1 MVGTLLKALA
11 YYKAPRL
18 TYTVRHPKNAARLA
32 KTGWDLKHAWAPR
45 ATGIAAAAV
54 ALPLGYLIGR
64 MSTQRRGLPASSS
77 RRARSAPD
85 FY

>member
-1 MVGTLLKALA
+1 MVGTLLKAFA

-45 ATGIAAAAV
+45 ATGIAAAAI
-54 ALPLGYLIGR
+54 ALPIGYLIGR
-64 MSTQRRGLPASSS
+64 MTTRRPLNRAAEV

>member
-1 MVGTLLKALA
+1 MVGTLLKAFA

-18 TYTVRHPKNAARLA
+18 TYTVRHPKTAARLA

-54 ALPLGYLIGR
+54 ALPLGYMIGR
-64 MSTQRRGLPASSS
+64 ASSRSRS
-77 RRARSAPD
+77 RRAPEAR
-85 FY
+85 